1 MRTFFISLSLI
12 AVVIATVWQLG
23 EQRSEDASP
32 KEARDNSEINS
43 DGLLSVLASAPAP
56 SQKTAVRSPNA
67 HTNADEF
74 VSKAAP
80 NIKLLPLAQQQEIKR
95 LSGRDNPDSN
105 IVEVQPGVF
114 LMTDGPKVVPVAVV
128 NADGSVTVHEY

>member
-12 AVVIATVWQLG
+12 AIVVAALWQMGLRNSVNESPMQANVTPLSG
-23 EQRSEDASP
+23 SGSQSAVSEPVPSEDPDVKSP
-32 KEARDNSEINS
+32 HN
-43 DGLLSVLASAPAP
+43 
-56 SQKTAVRSPNA
+56 NA
-67 HTNADEF
+67 HTNDAI
-74 VSKAAP
+74 AMTAP

-105 IVEVQPGVF
+105 IIEVQPGVF

>member
-1 MRTFFISLSLI
+1 MSLI
-12 AVVIATVWQLG
+12 AIVVVASWRFGIPETEEVTQQATETSFETPAEELPTLA
-23 EQRSEDASP
+23 SDASP
-32 KEARDNSEINS
+32 DA
-43 DGLLSVLASAPAP
+43 SVHAHASGTFTK
-56 SQKTAVRSPNA
+56 S
-67 HTNADEF
+67 
-74 VSKAAP
+74 AP

-114 LMTDGPKVVPVAVV
+114 LMTDGPKVVPVAIM